1 MAGVGCLGVLDKAR
15 LFLAEGGLGGLGG
28 GVDTFFFFV
37 FFGTF
42 LDDDHN
48 RSYSRRIIHIFL
60 LQ

>member
-28 GVDTFFFFV
+28 GADAFF